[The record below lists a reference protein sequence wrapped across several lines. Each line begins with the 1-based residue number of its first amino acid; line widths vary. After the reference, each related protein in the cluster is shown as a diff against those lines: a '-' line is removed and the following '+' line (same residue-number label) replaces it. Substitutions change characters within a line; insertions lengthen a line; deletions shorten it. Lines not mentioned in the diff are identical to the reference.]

1 VALIFSEFL
10 FEEEENEDKDVFSI
24 RGKRYQARE
33 YEGVYTIEVFKQK
46 KENEQGTEI

>member
-1 VALIFSEFL
+1 MALIPPEFL
-10 FEEEENEDKDVFSI
+10 SEEEENEDKDVFSI